1 MLILGALAVSI
12 IECWRVLNRYPFS
25 EIIMKSI
32 SLCTTGA
39 RLSLLKSVLAC
50 LILALLTSQVSAAE
64 KPNIL
69 FIFADDQC
77 YETIGAFGLTDIDTP
92 NLDKLANQGT
102 VFTNTYNMGGWHGA
116 ICVASRTM
124 INTGRFLWRARELD
138 SDLSQEVRDGR
149 MWSQLM
155 HNGGYETFFTGKW
168 HVNADTGAIFDHVS
182 NVRPGMPG
190 PIFYPEAYGRPIEGQ
205 PDPWS
210 PTDPKFEGFWAGGEH
225 WSEVVANNAENFMQV
240 SSRSDKPF
248 FMYLAFNAPHDPRQ
262 APQEYLDRYPLDR
275 IEVPENFAADYPY
288 MAGTGAAE
296 IRDEVLAPFP
306 RTEYAVKVHRREYYA
321 LITHMDNQIGRILDA
336 LEKSGKAD
344 NTYIFFT
351 ADHGLAVGHH
361 GFIGKQN
368 MYEHSLRP
376 PLMVMGPKIPSG
388 EKIETPV
395 YLQDV
400 MATSLELA
408 SIAQP
413 DYVEF
418 KSLMP
423 LIEGKRDKQYDY
435 IYGAYEPDSQRAFIS
450 GDYKMIYYPR
460 IDTYRLYNLNSDP
473 MEMDDLAKKS
483 KYEGKMAE
491 LKSAFVWFQG
501 RMADPLK

>member
-1 MLILGALAVSI
+1 MRVSSLFRLLVLSPWLLASVSF
-12 IECWRVLNRYPFS
+12 L
-25 EIIMKSI
+25 
-32 SLCTTGA
+32 
-39 RLSLLKSVLAC
+39 
-50 LILALLTSQVSAAE
+50 QAE

-77 YETIGAFGLTDIDTP
+77 YETIAALGHTDIDTP
-92 NLDKLANQGT
+92 HLDRLANSGT
-102 VFTNTYNMGGWHGA
+102 VFTHTYNMGGWHGA

-138 SDLSQEVRDGR
+138 KNLRPEISNER

-155 HNGGYETFFTGKW
+155 RNAGYETFFTGKW
-168 HVNADTGAIFDHVS
+168 HVNADTGQIFDHVS
-182 NVRPGMPG
+182 HVRPGMPG
-190 PIFYPEAYGRPIEGQ
+190 PVFYPEAYGRPVEGE
-205 PDPWS
+205 PDTWDA
-210 PTDPKFEGFWAGGEH
+210 TDPQYAGFWAGGTH
-225 WSEVVANNAENFMQV
+225 WSEVVANNSERFLEISAGNK
-240 SSRSDKPF
+240 KPL

-275 IEVPENFAADYPY
+275 IQVPENYQDSYPY
-288 MAGTGAAE
+288 SEAGNVATV
-296 IRDEVLAPFP
+296 RDEVLAPSP

-321 LITHMDNQIGRILDA
+321 IITHMDEQIGRILDK
-336 LEKSGKAD
+336 LEATGQAD

-376 PLMVMGPKIPSG
+376 PLLVAGPGIPQGKKID
-388 EKIETPV
+388 TRV

-400 MATSLELA
+400 MPTSLELA
-408 SIAQP
+408 GIPQP

-423 LIEGKRDKQYDY
+423 LIEGKKDKQYDY
-435 IYGAYEPDSQRAFIS
+435 IYGAYEPGSQRAIIS
-450 GDYKMIYYPR
+450 QGFKMIYYPT
-460 IDTYRLYNLNSDP
+460 IDTYRLYNLNNDP
-473 MEMDDLAKKS
+473 MEMNDLANDPAHKGRLDRLVS
-483 KYEGKMAE
+483 EFIF
-491 LKSAFVWFQG
+491 LKGQ
-501 RMADPLK
+501 MDDPLVMGN